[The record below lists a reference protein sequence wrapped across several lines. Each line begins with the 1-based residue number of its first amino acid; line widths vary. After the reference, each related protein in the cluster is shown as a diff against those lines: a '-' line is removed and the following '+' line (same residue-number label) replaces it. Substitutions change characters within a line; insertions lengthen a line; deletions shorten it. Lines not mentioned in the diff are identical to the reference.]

1 MELRRAE
8 HHLYKLQFHLVWTP
22 KYRHAVFAEPQR
34 HDLRAILE
42 KVAFDHD
49 IEMQELEIPLDHVH
63 ALVALEPTMS
73 VSECMRILKSVS
85 AREFF
90 QRHPDI
96 KRRYFWGGKLWS
108 PSYYAETIGTTNEQA
123 ISAYIRNQLREEE
136 HHERV
141 LKQLK
146 LLD

>member
-1 MELRRAE
+1 MDSEVS
-8 HHLYKLQFHLVWTP
+8 QSG
-22 KYRHAVFAEPQR
+22 
-34 HDLRAILE
+34 I
-42 KVAFDHD
+42 
-49 IEMQELEIPLDHVH
+49 IEMQEIEIPPDHVR

-90 QRHPDI
+90 QRYPDT
-96 KRRYFWGGKLWS
+96 KKKYFWGGKLWS
-108 PSYYAETIGTTNEQA
+108 PSYYAETVGTKNEQA
-123 ISAYIRNQLREEE
+123 ISAYIRNQLKEEE
-136 HHERV
+136 RYLRV